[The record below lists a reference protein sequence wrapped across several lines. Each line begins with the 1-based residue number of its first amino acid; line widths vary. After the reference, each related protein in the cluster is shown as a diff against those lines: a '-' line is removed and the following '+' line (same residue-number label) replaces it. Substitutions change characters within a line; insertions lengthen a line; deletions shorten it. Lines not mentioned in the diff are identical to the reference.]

1 LPGALFSLDPTPYY
15 SGMLPNDFLK
25 IAYMRGKTAVAVEA
39 NIPAGLLAAM
49 GAGGALGTWAGS
61 PTSSISGGLAGAGL
75 GAAMYGAGRL
85 ALRGQDELQRLRQFA
100 GRGGST
106 LAPQVERLAKTA
118 PAAERLTKY
127 LPHAVGAAALA
138 AAGLGLYALLRKSP
152 EQVMAER
159 ANVMSPEQWAAL
171 QQRAQM
177 QAWEQS
183 MGLTPTEYPAEVQE
197 A

>member
-1 LPGALFSLDPTPYY
+1 
-15 SGMLPNDFLK
+15 MLPNDFLK
-25 IAYMRGKTAVAVEA
+25 IAYMRGVKTAVELKTNV
-39 NIPAGLLAAM
+39 PPGLLAAM

-85 ALRGQDELQRLRQFA
+85 ALRGQNELQRLRQLA
-100 GRGGST
+100 GRGERAV
-106 LAPQVERLAKTA
+106 APQVERLAKTG
-118 PAAERLTKY
+118 PIVERLAKY
-127 LPHAVGAAALA
+127 LPHAVGAAALG

-152 EQVMAER
+152 EQVMSER

-171 QQRAQM
+171 QQQM
-177 QAWEQS
+177 QSRAWAQS
-183 MGLTPTEYPAEVQE
+183 MGLTPTEYSAEGQE